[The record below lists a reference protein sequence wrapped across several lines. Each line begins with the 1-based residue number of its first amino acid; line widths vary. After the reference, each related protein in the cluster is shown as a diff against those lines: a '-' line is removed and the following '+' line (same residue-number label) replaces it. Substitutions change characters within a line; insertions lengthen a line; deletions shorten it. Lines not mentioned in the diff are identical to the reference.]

1 MKRFLFLVIPFIFLS
16 CTQLEM
22 DEFQDK
28 SSITQ
33 IDKIDNHF
41 NSLYEARHWVYIN
54 VDYKVNTPYQWQS
67 PKQTESRKSGMCADA
82 TILLMA
88 YALDMGYKNVSM
100 LGIREND
107 GVLHALLKVD
117 GIVYEPQVMIT
128 RTKPY
133 TLIKEYSYKEAID
146 IVYYDYKNRSVI
158 QYE

>member
-1 MKRFLFLVIPFIFLS
+1 
-16 CTQLEM
+16 
-22 DEFQDK
+22 
-28 SSITQ
+28 
-33 IDKIDNHF
+33 
-41 NSLYEARHWVYIN
+41 
-54 VDYKVNTPYQWQS
+54 
-67 PKQTESRKSGMCADA
+67 
-82 TILLMA
+82 
-88 YALDMGYKNVSM
+88 M